1 MDLTDCE
8 NRTALEIL
16 SEHQSQI
23 SLETG
28 RIILGKLGG
37 LVAMV
42 RGILFTER
50 IYVSF
55 LYLVKDASD
64 IVTGLSRHI

>member
-23 SLETG
+23 SLDTG
-28 RIILGKLGG
+28 RIILGKLAG

-42 RGILFTER
+42 RVILLTER